1 MVAHPILRLFVF
13 TIAALGAASGV
24 LAETAGR
31 VQAVVGTARLYD
43 AAGKERELARGTEIR
58 PGDRIVTGDQS
69 LVQLRL
75 EDGGYLS
82 VRTNTDVTLAQY
94 RHDEKAPKESAV
106 LINLARGALRSIT
119 GLIGSLSPDRYKVA
133 TPTAT
138 IGIRGTDHEPVF
150 IPEPPPGETP
160 IAPPGTY
167 DKVNSGATVIRAP
180 SGEIGIAP
188 GQVGFVPAVAVVPPA
203 LLPRVPDFFKNLD
216 PAKEKAAARQQAR
229 EAVREK
235 GELRP
240 ATRGADGDK
249 REPAEPRT
257 GDQTKSAAAIR
268 TLPLLA
274 PVAIDRGPDEGG
286 RTDAPRTE
294 GTLSTRV
301 PLPAPTDRPLLPTA
315 PTAPLIVPTER
326 TISPTTLPPIS
337 PTTTSPTTNTTI
349 IRR

>member
-1 MVAHPILRLFVF
+1 MAAHPIHRLLAF
-13 TIAALGAASGV
+13 TLVLLGAASGV
-24 LAETAGR
+24 WAETAGR

-43 AAGKERELARGTEIR
+43 AAGTERELVRGAEVR

-94 RHDEKAPKESAV
+94 RHDEKAPKESTV

-167 DKVNSGATVIRAP
+167 DKVNSGATVIRAA

-188 GQVGFVPAVAVVPPA
+188 GQVGFVPAAAVVPPA
-203 LLPRVPDFFKNLD
+203 ILPRVPDFFKNLD
-216 PAKEKAAARQQAR
+216 PSKEKAAARQQGR

-240 ATRGADGDK
+240 AARGADGDK
-249 REPAEPRT
+249 RDSVEARN
-257 GDQTKSAAAIR
+257 GDQTKSTAAIR
-268 TLPLLA
+268 TVPLLA
-274 PVAIDRGPDEGG
+274 PVVADRGPDDGA
-286 RTDAPRTE
+286 RTDLRTE
-294 GTLSTRV
+294 GAPASRV
-301 PLPAPTDRPLLPTA
+301 PLPAPADRPLLPTA
-315 PTAPLIVPTER
+315 PTSPLIVPTER
-326 TISPTTLPPIS
+326 IIAPTTTSPTTS
-337 PTTTSPTTNTTI
+337 PTTTSPTTTTTI